1 MSSDSSLFSYNK
13 NLLWKGI
20 VYGIIIFI
28 VFFIASYGSFKMF
41 SMNWIYKKSQDYIKL
56 LEDHKDKSLQ
66 DNIYTFLE
74 FIPNETLKLD
84 ADLKKDI
91 ETQKI
96 KTFYINKKLYRY
108 KDSIAF
114 ALRAIKHMN
123 IGTLSNFFQK
133 DDKYDHKV
141 KDIFSHIQKCLE
153 LKIPA
158 KIYVV
163 LLAVG
168 TLLTLLRLTVN
179 FTFTTIISNTINS
192 DNDVTPFGQTTF
204 KPETSFVSKFF
215 SMLGLFILNI
225 FIGISPIIFIYGF
238 NFIPTLYMNFPKT
251 YKSFLGILLCVGTV
265 VLFIIV
271 LLYFYYSLFSQ
282 GLNLSSDPDVNSMT
296 SNESSSK
303 SILQSF
309 FNTQDYDFADKI
321 FSFKNTLAGSFG
333 IWLFV
338 FIMLFIF
345 EIALMFNKKKYI
357 GTKSQIVKLI
367 TIVLVLFAYSLF
379 LSYRNYGSSD
389 SENNVF
395 NPDNSLTNSMYKD
408 SVNNIFQA
416 LVKYN
421 FPCMPFEN

>member
-1 MSSDSSLFSYNK
+1 
-13 NLLWKGI
+13 
-20 VYGIIIFI
+20 
-28 VFFIASYGSFKMF
+28 
-41 SMNWIYKKSQDYIKL
+41 
-56 LEDHKDKSLQ
+56 
-66 DNIYTFLE
+66 
-74 FIPNETLKLD
+74 
-84 ADLKKDI
+84 
-91 ETQKI
+91 
-96 KTFYINKKLYRY
+96 
-108 KDSIAF
+108 
-114 ALRAIKHMN
+114 MN

-133 DDKYDHKV
+133 DDEYNHKV

-153 LKIPA
+153 LKVPA
-158 KIYVV
+158 KIYII

-179 FTFTTIISNTINS
+179 FTFTTIIANTINS

-204 KPETSFVSKFF
+204 KPETSFISKFF

-238 NFIPTLYMNFPKT
+238 NFIPVLYKNFPKN
-251 YKSFLGILLCVGTV
+251 YKSFLGILLCVVTV
-265 VLFIIV
+265 ILFIIV
-271 LLYFYYSLFSQ
+271 LLYFYYNLFSQ
-282 GLNLSSDPDVNSMT
+282 GLNLSSDPDINSMT

-309 FNTQDYDFADKI
+309 FNIQDYDFADKI

-338 FIMLFIF
+338 FIMIFIF
-345 EIALMFNKKKYI
+345 EIALFFNKKKYI
-357 GTKSQIVKLI
+357 GTKSQVVKLI

-395 NPDNSLTNSMYKD
+395 NPDNTLTNSMYKD